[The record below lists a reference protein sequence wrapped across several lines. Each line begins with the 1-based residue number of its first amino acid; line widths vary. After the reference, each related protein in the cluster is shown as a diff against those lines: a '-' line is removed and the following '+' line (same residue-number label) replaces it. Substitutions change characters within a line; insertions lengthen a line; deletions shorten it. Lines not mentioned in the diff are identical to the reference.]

1 MQHVI
6 HVDEDV
12 DLGAIWAERAAAH
25 GARCV
30 INLAY
35 SEAEFDSITAR
46 QQDTLLPLL
55 TKYLDGTEHSALDFG
70 CGPGRFSGA
79 LSWALGGGR
88 VVAFD
93 ICKRLVELAP
103 PTVNVSYV
111 SSSTEEFFSSCRE
124 QFDVIWICLVL
135 GGLPDSMLLTIAS
148 NLTRMMRQNGLLFL
162 VEHTSEDNPGNKFW
176 KFRKLAEYRALFPL
190 VELQKQGVYFDFDQ
204 EVGVM
209 IGRKCTRQTVA
220 ERMFT
225 NWRALFRQAKRIMQV
240 P

>member
-6 HVDEDV
+6 HVDEEV

-55 TKYLDGTEHSALDFG
+55 TKYLDGTERSALDFG

-79 LSWALGGGR
+79 LSLALGGGR

-103 PTVNVSYV
+103 AVANVSYV
-111 SSSTEEFFSSCRE
+111 SSSTQEFFLSRCE

-135 GGLPDSMLLTIAS
+135 GGLPDSMLPTVAY
-148 NLTRMMRQNGLLFL
+148 NLTRMLRQNGLLFL
-162 VEHTSEDNPGNKFW
+162 VEHTSDNNPGNKFW
-176 KFRKLAEYRALFPL
+176 KFRKLAEYQALFPL
-190 VELQKQGVYFDFDQ
+190 VELSKQASYLDFGQ

-209 IGRKCTRQTVA
+209 IGRKRT
-220 ERMFT
+220 
-225 NWRALFRQAKRIMQV
+225 K
-240 P
+240 